1 MYPWLY
7 QIVYLCGVTLT
18 HNLDNCI
25 GNHVTKCRSVR
36 IVMKD
41 AYAPFSRSW
50 YLSSGNTIKFIAQ
63 CYHMGRSTAL
73 VIIKDTCT
81 VLTNVLMP
89 RYLSQP
95 TEKDWKR
102 TSTGFLRDC
111 NLPNCVGTI
120 GCKKVVIDGPFSSS
134 NGKNFDV
141 VFLAICDTNYN
152 FTVIDVGDYGG
163 TGKYCPPDFIDR
175 ETEDGTVEPG
185 GWREFY
191 AGAFLGLNRIGA
203 NHAAADAYKAR
214 DDLSH
219 YLLTPEGEIPG
230 QWKYIEREQSGI
242 EWELKMDT

>member
-1 MYPWLY
+1 MPMHPSRGLGHHGYEGY
-7 QIVYLCGVTLT
+7 QLCAVLVVSVAV
-18 HNLDNCI
+18 LD
-25 GNHVTKCRSVR
+25 
-36 IVMKD
+36 
-41 AYAPFSRSW
+41 W
-50 YLSSGNTIKFIAQ
+50 QLYLSSGNTITFIAR
-63 CYHMGRSTAL
+63 CYHMGNSTAL

-81 VLTNVLMP
+81 VLINVLTP
-89 RYLSQP
+89 QYLSQP

-102 TSTGFLRDC
+102 TSTAFLRDC
-111 NLPNCVGTI
+111 NLPNCVGAI
-120 GCKKVVIDGPFSSS
+120 GCKKVVIEGPFSSS

-141 VFLAICDTNYN
+141 IFLAICDTNYN
-152 FTVIDVGDYGG
+152 FIAIDVEDYGG

-219 YLLTPEGEIPG
+219 YLLTPAGEILG
-230 QWKYIEREQSGI
+230 QWKYIKREQSGI

>member
-152 FTVIDVGDYGG
+152 FTVIDVGDYG
-163 TGKYCPPDFIDR
+163 
-175 ETEDGTVEPG
+175 
-185 GWREFY
+185 
-191 AGAFLGLNRIGA
+191 AFLGLNRIGA